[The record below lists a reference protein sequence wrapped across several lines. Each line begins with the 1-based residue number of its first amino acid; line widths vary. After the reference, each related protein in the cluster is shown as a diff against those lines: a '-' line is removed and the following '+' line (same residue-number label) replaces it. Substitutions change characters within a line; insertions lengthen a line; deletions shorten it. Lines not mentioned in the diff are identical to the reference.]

1 MSLSSYSK
9 ASFAL
14 IPPDNTDY
22 DPHSLPPYLSPLELQ
37 NLIETS
43 EDKNQTRRTPCLSS
57 KTLLP
62 HCTLPIYQLNYL
74 VPGVSL
80 TKETRGN
87 TWTIFCPQIGRSC
100 RSLSPFYHL
109 KMSQAIPAIP
119 SLPTMMISS
128 IYSSSWLSSCPFS
141 TSNSSH
147 ENLILSYGNTP
158 LPLLKP
164 DEICCLCCSKS
175 GHLLEGCEHNYWWNK
190 ALD

>member
-74 VPGVSL
+74 VPECLLQKKQEEIHELFSV
-80 TKETRGN
+80 
-87 TWTIFCPQIGRSC
+87 
-100 RSLSPFYHL
+100 L
-109 KMSQAIPAIP
+109 K
-119 SLPTMMISS
+119 
-128 IYSSSWLSSCPFS
+128 
-141 TSNSSH
+141 
-147 ENLILSYGNTP
+147 
-158 LPLLKP
+158 
-164 DEICCLCCSKS
+164 
-175 GHLLEGCEHNYWWNK
+175 LEGVVEVL
-190 ALD
+190 APFII